1 MENAKNQISIKNP
14 TIIEQ
19 IVPYQRKLD
28 EYWLKLNSYKMKQEQ
43 EVKIDNVL
51 INKLSESTVWRLE
64 IDGKH
69 QWLDFQTVQNLKKA
83 LEKIT
88 I

>member
-1 MENAKNQISIKNP
+1 
-14 TIIEQ
+14 
-19 IVPYQRKLD
+19 
-28 EYWLKLNSYKMKQEQ
+28 MKQEQ